1 MLRGILKKK
10 LSIKTKIKIGIALI
24 LLIVIGILGA
34 FFFFEDTLYNTVLKE
49 EKTSDDVGVKGRP
62 IYDATQKPSAE
73 ISDAPQVSVEDML
86 NGGFTAS
93 EAQVL
98 AALEQILGSS
108 SEEALAKYFG
118 WNTQVK
124 IKSLAPLI
132 VPAICEEMK
141 FGVNGDLS
149 ITQGIHELGWNYKA
163 GGVNKRTSPA
173 WKYHNAHGIKVGG
186 SKPNEYWDGASENVS
201 THEYYGGGGPTTIR
215 DDFKAFKSF
224 WHAFMYH
231 GDMLTNSKR
240 YKPGNFAD
248 AEDCTDYAVAL
259 KKLGYY
265 TDSSA
270 NYAKAMNSI
279 YKSANMHKYRE
290 LYNKILEI
298 IARNGGVSFSPNGM
312 PIPEGEWKPGG
323 KQDWGYFI
331 DPSKGVITSE
341 NKGRV
346 HPVTGK
352 WFSPNGMPIPEGEW
366 KPGGKQDWGY
376 FIDPSKG
383 VITSENKGR
392 VHPVTGKWQDGHYAW
407 DYSAPKGTPVYA
419 VKSGTIIKPTFGYG
433 GGYGNSVVVDHG
445 DGYYTRYAHFSRH
458 AVKEGDKVEQGDIIG
473 YVGST
478 GRSTGNH
485 LHFEIMKGG
494 TNKKRNFVD
503 HALYYNGK
511 KGGKYT
517 LKSSNISFS
526 EYMKRVKNGGYNGGS
541 SYSNSGGSNSSG
553 KGPRTVGN
561 KTIRERQITNNYTK
575 KGDRE
580 IKFIV
585 IHDTGNTSIGAN
597 ALAHYSYF
605 QTNVRGASAHYVVDE
620 NNIVRFVNDND
631 VAHHAGDRKRPGLG
645 RTDITNG
652 NSIGIEMAV
661 NVDGNFDKTMQN
673 TIELTRTLMEKYK
686 IPLSN
691 VVRHYDVSGKN
702 CPAKLNAM
710 PNGWNNFKS
719 KLANTKV
726 PGTSSSSSSSSSNSN
741 DKYRGL
747 AWAKQHDVNLS
758 GLTKKR
764 LSILEEGTK
773 QLGKPYVYGA
783 NGPASDKYRGLAWAK
798 QHDVNLSG
806 LTKKRLSILEEGTKQ
821 LGKPYVY
828 GANGPASFD
837 CSGFTSWVYRH
848 GPGIEIPRTSGAQ
861 QSHSAFVNIP
871 IDKAK
876 PGDLFGRPGHV
887 GLFLKD
893 INSKY
898 FLAMHAP
905 RSGDVVKV
913 AKYPKY
919 DRGQVKFYRIK

>member
-10 LSIKTKIKIGIALI
+10 LSIKTKFKIGIALI

-290 LYNKILEI
+290 LYTKILEI
-298 IARNGGVSFSPNGM
+298 IARNGGVS
-312 PIPEGEWKPGG
+312 
-323 KQDWGYFI
+323 
-331 DPSKGVITSE
+331 
-341 NKGRV
+341 
-346 HPVTGK
+346 
-352 WFSPNGMPIPEGEW
+352 FSPNGMPIPEGEW

-445 DGYYTRYAHFSRH
+445 DGYYTRYAHFSKH

-511 KGGKYT
+511 QGGKYT

-605 QTNVRGASAHYVVDE
+605 QTNIRGASAHYVVDE

-645 RTDITNG
+645 RTDVTNG

-661 NVDGNFDKTMQN
+661 NVDGNFNKTMQN

-726 PGTSSSSSSSSSNSN
+726 PGTSSSSSSSNSK

-783 NGPASDKYRGLAWAK
+783 NGPD
-798 QHDVNLSG
+798 
-806 LTKKRLSILEEGTKQ
+806 
-821 LGKPYVY
+821 
-828 GANGPASFD
+828 SFD

>member
-10 LSIKTKIKIGIALI
+10 LSIKTKIKIGITLI

-49 EKTSDDVGVKGRP
+49 EKTSDDVGIKGRP

-215 DDFKAFKSF
+215 DDFKSFKSF

-298 IARNGGVSFSPNGM
+298 IARNGGVNFSPNGT

-352 WFSPNGMPIPEGEW
+352 WE
-366 KPGGKQDWGY
+366 
-376 FIDPSKG
+376 
-383 VITSENKGR
+383 
-392 VHPVTGKWQDGHYAW
+392 DGHYAW
-407 DYSAPKGTPVYA
+407 DYSAPKDTPVYA

-445 DGYYTRYAHFSRH
+445 DGYYTRYAHFSKH

-541 SYSNSGGSNSSG
+541 SSSNSGGNNSSG

-561 KTIRERQITNNYTK
+561 KTIREKQITKNYTK
-575 KGDRE
+575 KGNRE

-605 QTNVRGASAHYVVDE
+605 QTNTRGASAHYVVDE

-645 RTDITNG
+645 RTDVTNG
-652 NSIGIEMAV
+652 NSIGIEMSV
-661 NVDGNFDKTMQN
+661 NVDGNFNKTMQN

-710 PNGWNNFKS
+710 PNGWDNFKS

-726 PGTSSSSSSSSSNSN
+726 PGTSSSSSSSSSSGSSSSSNSK

-783 NGPASDKYRGLAWAK
+783 NGPD
-798 QHDVNLSG
+798 
-806 LTKKRLSILEEGTKQ
+806 
-821 LGKPYVY
+821 
-828 GANGPASFD
+828 SFD

-893 INSKY
+893 INSN
-898 FLAMHAP
+898 
-905 RSGDVVKV
+905 
-913 AKYPKY
+913 
-919 DRGQVKFYRIK
+919 